1 MNFWKFQPIFW
12 LKTVLTLKLVSAIFI
27 KFFFF
32 HQSFSLHPLDKN
44 SFNFKLGFFTYFEYI
59 SEGIM
64 RKNTLHSDYHSA
76 KWYWCKNVPKSLL
89 QTLHK
94 ILSYLIVNS
103 SLLWA
108 LMVQHFRK
116 NSFSGGKSRKNG
128 TLVIKI
134 TFALQKNPQNYR
146 FPWINTKTIKA
157 CVCYFLSHFYFFIK
171 W

>member
-1 MNFWKFQPIFW
+1 MVKNSFNFKACVCYFHQ
-12 LKTVLTLKLVSAIFI
+12 
-27 KFFFF
+27 FFFF

-116 NSFSGGKSRKNG
+116 NSFSGGNG